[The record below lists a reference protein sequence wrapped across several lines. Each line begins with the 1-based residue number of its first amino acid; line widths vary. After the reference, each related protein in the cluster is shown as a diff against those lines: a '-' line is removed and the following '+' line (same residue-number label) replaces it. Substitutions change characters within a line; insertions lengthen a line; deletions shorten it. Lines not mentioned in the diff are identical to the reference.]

1 MRKLELKDIIGY
13 LPYDLQYWIPEIKSN
28 GVLSFD
34 NIRGILADVLYPD
47 AEVHVYKPY
56 FLLRPMSDLIKPIIV
71 KGYNDDNEFVPLAEL
86 KKTAYKEAY
95 DGYVTNESVLKEI
108 EPNPKS
114 DGSYM
119 IDNFSF
125 KDGMFE
131 MLEYGEVIKRN
142 KKDEEPFVEIVH
154 TPLNQCNYYDLLNQ
168 WHFDYRNLIAKGLA
182 IDINTLNQ

>member
-1 MRKLELKDIIGY
+1 MRKLELKDIVGY

-71 KGYNDDNEFVPLAEL
+71 KGYNDDKAFVPLEVLSYTLFGAVGL
-86 KKTAYKEAY
+86 IIDQKMCF
-95 DGYVTNESVLKEI
+95 GY
-108 EPNPKS
+108 
-114 DGSYM
+114 
-119 IDNFSF
+119 
-125 KDGMFE
+125 
-131 MLEYGEVIKRN
+131 RN
-142 KKDEEPFVEIVH
+142 KDTFYWDENDFTV
-154 TPLNQCNYYDLLNQ
+154 NYHDSDDYINVSFLEVYDLLDQ
-168 WHFDYRNLIAKGLA
+168 WHFDYRNLIAEGLA